1 MKIKSLL
8 SACLAILA
16 STSYGQTVTKLTATK
31 ANDFGLI
38 YSLPTTVLDITI
50 EAEHTKAE
58 AAVLLGPVAESS
70 FKNAM
75 MEGDM

>member
-50 EAEHTKAE
+50 EAEHTIEKPGQFYKYA
-58 AAVLLGPVAESS
+58 
-70 FKNAM
+70 KNIWT
-75 MEGDM
+75 